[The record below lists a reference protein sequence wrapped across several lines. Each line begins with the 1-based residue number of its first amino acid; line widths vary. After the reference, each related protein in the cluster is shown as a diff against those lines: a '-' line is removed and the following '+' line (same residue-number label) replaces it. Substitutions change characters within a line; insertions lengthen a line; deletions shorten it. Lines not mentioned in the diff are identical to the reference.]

1 MLQREVREVG
11 GSRVAGKG
19 NWGGAAAE
27 MEGNPGQK
35 SAVKSTRGRSSKM
48 TECCGGMTKERTG
61 H

>member
-1 MLQREVREVG
+1 MREVG
-11 GSRVAGKG
+11 SSGLAGKG

-35 SAVKSTRGRSSKM
+35 SAVKSTRGRSSKT
-48 TECCGGMTKERTG
+48 TECCGGMTKERIG